1 MLEMKHWRE
10 KRNTMEAVENNDFF
24 TPTPERSP
32 TFDKRSQSSV
42 KKNSTAPTYSVLRRA
57 KKIKP
62 KDNIGLDFFHEQ

>member
-32 TFDKRSQSSV
+32 KFDKRSQYSM
-42 KKNSTAPTYSVLRRA
+42 KNTSTAPTYSVFRRA

-62 KDNIGLDFFHEQ
+62 KDNIGKDFFHEQ

>member
-1 MLEMKHWRE
+1 MQEMKQRRE
-10 KRNTMEAVENNDFF
+10 ERNTIEAVENNDFF

-32 TFDKRSQSSV
+32 KFDKRSQYTV
-42 KKNSTAPTYSVLRRA
+42 KNTTTAPTYSVFKRA